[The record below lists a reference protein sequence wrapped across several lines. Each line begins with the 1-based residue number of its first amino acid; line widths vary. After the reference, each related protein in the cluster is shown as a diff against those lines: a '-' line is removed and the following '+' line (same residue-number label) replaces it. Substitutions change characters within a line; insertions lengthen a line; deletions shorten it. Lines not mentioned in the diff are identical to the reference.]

1 MQRNAEIGL
10 LPTPPALKSKVS
22 WFIYA
27 VMSFV
32 KTETASAAFTLIH
45 ISDFHLCRPTGA
57 HLFRFLNKRA
67 LSYLSWEVRR
77 RREHRVEVLL
87 SLIQAVRTMA
97 VDQIAVT
104 GDLTQLSLPAEFE
117 QARHHLQA
125 LGLPKNVFVVPG
137 NHDALVPTPW
147 DDGYARWADYLS
159 PDSGGTG
166 RPGSFP
172 TLRIRGP
179 VALIGLSTA
188 HPTRPLSAAGSIGA
202 AQLARCADIL
212 SETAR
217 RRLYRI
223 LLIHHPPFPNAV
235 ARHKRLMDVKKFY
248 PLIQQHGAELI
259 IHGHSH
265 RRSRADL
272 PGPVARVPVL
282 GISSASATS
291 RDPLH
296 RAVFRVFR
304 ITPTSAGWT
313 TTCQDHAYNHDSGQ
327 FIPEPEILL

>member
-1 MQRNAEIGL
+1 
-10 LPTPPALKSKVS
+10 
-22 WFIYA
+22 
-27 VMSFV
+27 MSFV
-32 KTETASAAFTLIH
+32 KTGAASAAFTLIH
-45 ISDFHLCRPTGA
+45 ISDFHLCHPGGV
-57 HLFRFLNKRA
+57 HLCRFLNKRA
-67 LSYLSWEVRR
+67 LSYLSWGVRR

-87 SLIQAVRTMA
+87 ALIQAVRRIA

-125 LGLPKNVFVVPG
+125 LGRPEDVFVVPG

-147 DDGYARWADYLS
+147 DDGYARWADYLA
-159 PDSGGTG
+159 PDSAGTE
-166 RPGSFP
+166 RPGLFP

-188 HPTRPLSAAGSIGA
+188 HPTRPLSASGSVGA

-212 SETAR
+212 SDTAR

-235 ARHKRLMDVKKFY
+235 SRHKRLTDLERFC

-282 GISSASATS
+282 GISSASAVS

-304 ITPTSAGWT
+304 IAPTAAGWT
-313 TTCQDHAYNHDSGQ
+313 TTCQDHAYDPDSGM
-327 FIPEPEILL
+327 FIPEPEIVW